1 MSKDA
6 FQLRLWSPVAGQYR
20 VLELIER
27 WEAANPDDHA
37 EFVGWYGFWHGDTTP
52 RLFDG
57 DGRELG
63 SDGTLFDM
71 FHEAGCVAPSDF
83 MKMVDTAFR
92 RRRHSEERTLAEYAE
107 RLSELLNDLNAH
119 RQKLRTYFP

>member
-20 VLELIER
+20 VLELVER
-27 WEAANPDDHA
+27 WEEARPNGHFELA
-37 EFVGWYGFWHGDTTP
+37 GWYAFWHGDITP
-52 RLFDG
+52 RSFDVR
-57 DGRELG
+57 GRELG
-63 SDGTLFDM
+63 SEGTLFDM
-71 FHEAGCVAPSDF
+71 FHEAGCVAPSDLVEM
-83 MKMVDTAFR
+83 MKTASCR
-92 RRRHSEERTLAEYAE
+92 DSDDKRTLAEFAE